1 MGFPVDCHLR
11 ECIMAYSLLTE
22 TGSARRAYSQV
33 LFWKTVKVKHETV
46 EIEPRKSIKEFALE
60 SSTYWAQWDPFGSGS

>member
-1 MGFPVDCHLR
+1 
-11 ECIMAYSLLTE
+11 MAYSLLTE

-33 LFWKTVKVKHETV
+33 LLWKTVKVKHETV
-46 EIEPRKSIKEFALE
+46 EIAPRKSIKEFALE